1 MENPIEIVLLILAVV
16 GFIVAAVGA
25 WSYSRYGHLT
35 AFGWIGLALLA
46 LILVL

>member
-1 MENPIEIVLLILAVV
+1 MENTLEVVFLILALA
-16 GFIVAAVGA
+16 GFLIAAYGSWTYA
-25 WSYSRYGHLT
+25 KNGHLT